1 MRVSLTQRHAKVAR
15 AVVERLTEP
24 SSWLTANT
32 ILDQSFQFVYVG
44 VVGRR
49 REKGRRL
56 GSEASGWWRAPTF
69 VVLCGCLVA
78 LITYGLRTS
87 FGLFATPISEGRNWS
102 PEVFALAIAIQN
114 LVWGIGQPFAGAIA
128 DRYGSARV
136 LAVGGAVY
144 AAGVA
149 LMAVSPTPLAF
160 NLTAGV
166 LVGIG
171 LSGGSFTIVIAALG
185 RLVPEE
191 KSSAAMGLAT
201 AAGSLG
207 QFIFAPLG
215 GAFLADY
222 GWQTAL
228 LLLASFMIVV
238 PALAAAL
245 RGRAETKARASDG
258 PALPA
263 RDALRRAFGHGSY
276 LMLVAGFFVCGFHVA
291 FITTHLPAHIADVAG
306 HSHGGHAGM
315 NTAGPAIAAWALALI
330 GLFNVVGSY
339 TSGVLGGRYSKRKLL
354 AGIYLARAAVIVL
367 FITLPP
373 TPTVVLG
380 FAAAIGVLWL
390 STVPLTSGLVAV
402 MFGTR
407 YLGTLFGIVFL
418 SHQVGAFLGVWLG
431 GVAYEQT
438 GSFAPIWW
446 AGIALAVV
454 AAAIHWPIVER
465 RAPRFAVSPQPEA

>member
-1 MRVSLTQRHAKVAR
+1 MCYGGAMQAR
-15 AVVERLTEP
+15 P
-24 SSWLTANT
+24 
-32 ILDQSFQFVYVG
+32 
-44 VVGRR
+44 
-49 REKGRRL
+49 
-56 GSEASGWWRAPTF
+56 WWRNPT
-69 VVLCGCLVA
+69 VVIVAGCAIAIV
-78 LITYGLRTS
+78 TFGTRTS
-87 FGLFATPISEGRNWS
+87 FGLFTEPLSELRGWDR
-102 PEVFALAIAIQN
+102 ETFALAIAVQN

-136 LAVGGAVY
+136 LAAGGAVY

-171 LSGGSFTIVIAALG
+171 LSGGSFTIVMAALG

-207 QFIFAPLG
+207 QFVFAPLG
-215 GAFLADY
+215 RVFLADY

-228 LLLASFMIVV
+228 LLLASFMVVV

-245 RGRAETKARASDG
+245 RGRGGTTARASDG

-263 RDALRRAFGHGSY
+263 RDAVRRAFGHGSY
-276 LMLVAGFFVCGFHVA
+276 LLLVAGFFVCGFHVA

-354 AGIYLARAAVIVL
+354 AGIYLARAVVIAL

-407 YLGTLFGIVFL
+407 YLGALFGIVFL

-431 GVAYEQT
+431 GLAIEQT
-438 GSFAPIWW
+438 GSFMPVWW
-446 AGIALAVV
+446 AGIVLAIV
-454 AAAIHWPIVER
+454 AAGLHWPIVER
-465 RAPRFAVSPQPEA
+465 PAPSFAVSAQTGSRVRMP

>member
-1 MRVSLTQRHAKVAR
+1 M
-15 AVVERLTEP
+15 
-24 SSWLTANT
+24 
-32 ILDQSFQFVYVG
+32 
-44 VVGRR
+44 
-49 REKGRRL
+49 
-56 GSEASGWWRAPTF
+56 
-69 VVLCGCLVA
+69 
-78 LITYGLRTS
+78 
-87 FGLFATPISEGRNWS
+87 
-102 PEVFALAIAIQN
+102 LAA
-114 LVWGIGQPFAGAIA
+114 
-128 DRYGSARV
+128 
-136 LAVGGAVY
+136 GGAVY
-144 AAGVA
+144 ALGVA

-207 QFIFAPLG
+207 QFVFAPLG
-215 GAFLADY
+215 QAFLVDY

-228 LLLASFMIVV
+228 LLLASFMVVV

-245 RGRAETKARASDG
+245 RGRGETAARASDG

-263 RDALRRAFGHGSY
+263 RDAVRRAFGHGSY
-276 LMLVAGFFVCGFHVA
+276 LLLVAGFFVCGFHVA

-315 NTAGPAIAAWALALI
+315 NTAGPAVAAWALALI

-339 TSGVLGGRYSKRKLL
+339 GSGVLGGEGQQAEVVGRDLPGQGRRYSAVHHVAADVNSR
-354 AGIYLARAAVIVL
+354 AR
-367 FITLPP
+367 
-373 TPTVVLG
+373 
-380 FAAAIGVLWL
+380 FAAAIGVLGAP
-390 STVPLTSGLVAV
+390 TVPLTSGLVAV
-402 MFGTR
+402 MFGTGN
-407 YLGTLFGIVFL
+407 LGTLFGIVFF

-438 GSFAPIWW
+438 RSSPRSGGPASPWPSSPPPSTGPSSRAGRRASPPRSRRPERAADQGVRARGGARRSHATFLVQGLRGNLAAGPARRHGHRLWKFLQHLRRQARALSRQPRPIPGVTHFMDRRGSAILS
-446 AGIALAVV
+446 ALAV
-454 AAAIHWPIVER
+454 
-465 RAPRFAVSPQPEA
+465 